1 MISDRRYLLL
11 LMSMLLTL
19 WSLTSHQ
26 ISAAPA
32 EVTLPPLP
40 FTTLAIS
47 YSGEV
52 YLDLNR
58 NGIREFSED
67 SIAGV
72 TVTLET
78 LAGEIVEETQT
89 GIDGEYVFANLPE
102 ETSFRVRIWPLHS
115 HQTTVNGEFIISTSD
130 PQGLISRSTGL
141 FRGIFLPLVFRS

>member
-19 WSLTSHQ
+19 LGLTSHQ
-26 ISAAPA
+26 TMASPV
-32 EVTLPPLP
+32 ELRFPPLP
-40 FTTLAIS
+40 LTTAMII
-47 YSGEV
+47 YGGEV
-52 YLDLNR
+52 YLDSNR

-78 LAGEIVEETQT
+78 LAGEIVAETQT
-89 GIDGEYVFANLPE
+89 GVDGEYLFIDLPE
-102 ETSFRVRIWPLHS
+102 ETHFRVRIWPLHS
-115 HQTTVNGEFIISTSD
+115 HQITTNGEFIISTSD

-141 FRGIFLPLVFRS
+141 FRGIFLPLVYRS